1 MSPDPVLRD
10 AKRGG
15 PCGAEHSKVGVAGGD
30 AGCGAVGGEARMA
43 RSQQHHGPRGWV
55 LAAPGG
61 GLHEA

>member
-1 MSPDPVLRD
+1 MRSMTPQAAVRST
-10 AKRGG
+10 
-15 PCGAEHSKVGVAGGD
+15 SKAVGVAGGD
-30 AGCGAVGGEARMA
+30 AGCGAVGGVARMA